1 MAQARL
7 GGLAT
12 RHLRVNHAMKTP
24 GLGRHKKMEDD
35 LAIPGPR
42 PDGFEERQTGG
53 GAVGDDENARGW
65 HVRLPC
71 ID

>member
-1 MAQARL
+1 VKA
-7 GGLAT
+7 
-12 RHLRVNHAMKTP
+12 LR
-24 GLGRHKKMEDD
+24 LGRHNEMKDG
-35 LAIPGPR
+35 LAIPGSGRDGLEEPR
-42 PDGFEERQTGG
+42 AGG